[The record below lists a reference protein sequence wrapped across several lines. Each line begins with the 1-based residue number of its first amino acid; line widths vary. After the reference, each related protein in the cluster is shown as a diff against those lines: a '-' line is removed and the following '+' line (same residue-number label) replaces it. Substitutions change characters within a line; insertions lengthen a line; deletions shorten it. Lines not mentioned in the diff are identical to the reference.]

1 MKHGTFWGIGAIF
14 IWSTLAIFTIQT
26 GNIPPFLL
34 LAIAFTVAFV
44 LGLFWMIRFGT
55 RAWRAWRQPWYVWAV
70 GVGGLFGYHLFYFL
84 ALRNA
89 PAVEANLI
97 NYLWP
102 LLIVIFSTFLP
113 NERMRWFH
121 LVGALLGF
129 SGAGLLVAK
138 GSIAW
143 ENTHLLGYIYALICA
158 FIWSSYSVIS
168 RLFGNVPTFT
178 VAGFCGVVMI
188 LSWMVHFLFE
198 ASYSPSH
205 LELFAALMLGLGPVG
220 GAFYVWDVGVKN
232 GDIKLLGTLAYSI
245 PLLSTFLLIVFGIA
259 RSTPSIW
266 IASGLIV
273 GGSFVSSMNYWRKRG
288 LQK

>member
-1 MKHGTFWGIGAIF
+1 MGASAIF
-14 IWSTLAIFTIQT
+14 IWSTLATFTIKA

-34 LAIAFTVAFV
+34 LSIAFTVAFI
-44 LGLFWMIRFGT
+44 LGLLWMAKFGAK
-55 RAWRAWRQPWYVWAV
+55 AWKSWRQPWYVWAV

-129 SGAGLLVAK
+129 SGAVLLVAK
-138 GSIAW
+138 GSVAW
-143 ENTHLLGYIYALICA
+143 ESTHLIGYIYALLCA
-158 FIWSSYSVIS
+158 LTWSSYSVIS
-168 RLFGNVPTFT
+168 RLFGTVPTFV
-178 VAGFCGVVMI
+178 VAGFCGVVMAI
-188 LSWMVHFLFE
+188 SWIMHFGFE
-198 ASYSPSH
+198 ASYT
-205 LELFAALMLGLGPVG
+205 LTIWEWFAALMLGLGPVG
-220 GAFYVWDVGVKN
+220 GAFYLWDVGMKH

-245 PLLSTFLLIVFGIA
+245 PLLSTFLLIVLGLA
-259 RSTPSIW
+259 KSTPTIW
-266 IASGLIV
+266 IASILIV
-273 GGSFVSSMNYWRKRG
+273 SGSIVSSLKYWQKRV
-288 LQK
+288 